1 MTKKDDMDIEDF
13 MEEEEDE
20 HRDGGIFEKIDRNKG
35 TILILILLVAMILVI
50 SLAVSLRNIV
60 KVAEAEG
67 EIIEMSEG
75 FYKVI
80 VKDVIFLEEGQ
91 VKNPVNI
98 TAGFCFNELFR
109 DLCNVGT
116 KVRLSKYRSLFAEWW
131 VQDSII
137 KSYNQTL

>member
-1 MTKKDDMDIEDF
+1 MPKKDDMEIEEYFD
-13 MEEEEDE
+13 EDE
-20 HRDGGIFEKIDRNKG
+20 QRDVGIFEKLDRNKG
-35 TILILILLVAMILVI
+35 TILMAILLIAMILVI
-50 SLAVSLRNIV
+50 SLGVSLRNIV

-67 EIIEMSEG
+67 EIVEMSEG

-91 VKNPVNI
+91 VRNPVNI
-98 TAGFCFNELFR
+98 SAGFCFNDLFR
-109 DLCNVGT
+109 DRCNIGT

-137 KSYNQTL
+137 KSYNQSL

>member
-1 MTKKDDMDIEDF
+1 MAKKDDMDIEDF
-13 MEEEEDE
+13 MDEDE
-20 HRDGGIFEKIDRNKG
+20 QDDTGGIFEKIDRNKG
-35 TILILILLVAMILVI
+35 TILMVILLVAMILVI
-50 SLAVSLRNIV
+50 SLAVSLRNVV

-109 DLCNVGT
+109 DRCNIGT

-137 KSYNQTL
+137 KSYNQSL